1 MQGVYPKE
9 HRCGRGPR
17 RARVDLPAPA
27 HARIGSGTAVLD
39 RRVAHY
45 PDIEHGADVPVHTRR
60 GCQPIGVK
68 SVLIA
73 PMLWEGKAIGAIFIG
88 RASVGEFS
96 EKETRLLKTF
106 ADQAVIAI
114 HNARLFH
121 AERAM
126 RRYRL
131 LVWIDHTASPAPSL
145 ARSQAPAQARCSAA
159 QPSDGVDAFSGTRGP
174 GSPGQEPHV
183 QRLCSAATNSTWR

>member
-1 MQGVYPKE
+1 VWARTATRSRRSTRSRSRANRLGN
-9 HRCGRGPR
+9 GRPGPSRRPLPGYRAWCR
-17 RARVDLPAPA
+17 RA
-27 HARIGSGTAVLD
+27 
-39 RRVAHY
+39 
-45 PDIEHGADVPVHTRR
+45 GAQARR

>member
-96 EKETRLLKTF
+96 EKEIRLLKT
-106 ADQAVIAI
+106 A
-114 HNARLFH
+114 
-121 AERAM
+121 
-126 RRYRL
+126 
-131 LVWIDHTASPAPSL
+131 
-145 ARSQAPAQARCSAA
+145 QAP
-159 QPSDGVDAFSGTRGP
+159 DGVDAFSGTRGP
-174 GSPGQEPHV
+174 CSPGQEPHV